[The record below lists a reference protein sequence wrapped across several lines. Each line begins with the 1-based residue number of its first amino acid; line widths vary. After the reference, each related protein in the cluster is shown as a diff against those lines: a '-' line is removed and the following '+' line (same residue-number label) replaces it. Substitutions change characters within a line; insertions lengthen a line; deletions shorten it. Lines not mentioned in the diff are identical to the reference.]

1 MFRGYS
7 NELVSF
13 AESLLHSRDAAQEV
27 VQDLFLRIWRQREL
41 WEFPGPLNTY
51 LYRAARNGAISRF
64 RHDRIE
70 ARFQQRVAEG
80 GIAHAWTARQS
91 RADDRAREADLAAAI
106 DRAVADLPDRCREI
120 FRLSRTHHLS
130 NREVADVLGLS
141 VNTIEVQLTRALAF
155 LRNRLADFRKAD

>member
-1 MFRGYS
+1 MFRAYS

-13 AESLLHSRDAAQEV
+13 AETLLRSREAAQEV

-80 GIAHAWTARQS
+80 GSAHAWTARQP

-130 NREVADVLGLS
+130 HAEVADVLGLS

-155 LRNRLADFRKAD
+155 LRNRLADFRKPD